1 LSGDGS
7 DAGDYQQTLAAYSNN
22 IVKSPKSMK
31 DQLYR
36 TYKLPDKPYHS
47 DSDDNDYEELQLP
60 KELQGN
66 FTNPQSLASKPFL
79 NALDIETDEVLGD
92 PKDFS

>member
-1 LSGDGS
+1 
-7 DAGDYQQTLAAYSNN
+7 
-22 IVKSPKSMK
+22 MK